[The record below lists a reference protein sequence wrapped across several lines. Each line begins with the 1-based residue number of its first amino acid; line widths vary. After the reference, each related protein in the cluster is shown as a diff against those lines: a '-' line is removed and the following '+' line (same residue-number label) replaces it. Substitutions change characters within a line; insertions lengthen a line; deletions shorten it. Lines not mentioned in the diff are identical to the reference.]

1 VKPIIEVNNI
11 SKQYR
16 LGNVGTGTIKDDIN
30 RWWHRVRGKED
41 PYLTIGET
49 NDRTTKG
56 ESEYVWA
63 LRDISFNVM
72 PGEVL
77 GLIGRN
83 GAGKSTLLKILSR
96 ITIPSTGSV
105 RLRGRVASLLEV
117 GTGMHGELTGREN
130 IYLNGTILGMRR
142 HEIDRKFDEIIDFAG
157 IERYLDT
164 PVKRYSSGMFIR
176 LGFAVAAF
184 LEPEILI
191 VDEVL
196 AVGDAEFQKKCLG
209 KMRDVSEGEGR
220 TILFVSHNMASV
232 KTLCNKAAV
241 LENGLISFQGITED
255 AVAHYLTGNKDEK
268 MTEPRIY
275 KFFENEFLIL
285 RDVRVKPGGKQFGK
299 AIDETDII
307 EVKAEIFIKQ
317 IPKRLH
323 LTFVLNNEIG
333 EPLFTFSHV
342 TSEISLFEGQN
353 CLVCNLPKGFLNI
366 GSYSLDVYLIK
377 DAKETVFVERDIL
390 SFDVQPSERTI
401 GGWMGREPGIIKP
414 IFEWKN
420 F

>member
-1 VKPIIEVNNI
+1 MKPIIEVQNL

-16 LGNVGTGTIKDDIN
+16 LGNVGTGTMAHDFN

-342 TSEISLFEGQN
+342 TSEISLFENVLHRG
-353 CLVCNLPKGFLNI
+353 
-366 GSYSLDVYLIK
+366 
-377 DAKETVFVERDIL
+377 
-390 SFDVQPSERTI
+390 
-401 GGWMGREPGIIKP
+401 
-414 IFEWKN
+414 
-420 F
+420 